1 MVPSAHPRSEECR
14 TASKSTAT
22 VWRRL
27 TARTPRSRPEVG
39 GRGRTAAVCSPYR
52 RGAGSRDDL
61 EAVLLAEFLQRGHTG
76 DAVGGRPRVAEVALP
91 LGVGLHGDRAEVAV
105 AVRPGE
111 VSRVDEGS
119 LDRLHARVGDRSTG
133 RLRGRPGGRRAAP
146 APPRP
151 PRTRPPRGAPP
162 PGPPPGGRAGG
173 RGGAGPGG
181 RRPPPR
187 LPAAPPAGP
196 GGAPGTPPK

>member
-14 TASKSTAT
+14 TPSKSTAT

-76 DAVGGRPRVAEVALP
+76 DAADGRPRGAEGALP
-91 LGVGLHGDRAEVAV
+91 LWLALNGARPEVSVAV
-105 AVRPGE
+105 PPGE

-133 RLRGRPGGRRAAP
+133 RLRVRA
-146 APPRP
+146 
-151 PRTRPPRGAPP
+151 
-162 PGPPPGGRAGG
+162 GRAHQ
-173 RGGAGPGG
+173 
-181 RRPPPR
+181 
-187 LPAAPPAGP
+187 LVHVPAR
-196 GGAPGTPPK
+196 